1 MPTLD
6 SQILAVF
13 LTRIGESDRVDNS
26 LVQELGDMLS
36 NDKLPGAE
44 DLVQLYATCS
54 GGTTHDP
61 GRGDPCRGLPGDPPA

>member
-54 GGTTHDP
+54 GGTN
-61 GRGDPCRGLPGDPPA
+61 A